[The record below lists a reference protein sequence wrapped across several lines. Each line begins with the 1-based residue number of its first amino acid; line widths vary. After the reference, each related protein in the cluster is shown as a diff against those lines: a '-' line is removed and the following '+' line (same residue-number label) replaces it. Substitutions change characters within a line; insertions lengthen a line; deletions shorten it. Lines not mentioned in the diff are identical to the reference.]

1 VPLRAQGLQ
10 HASEVGV
17 LRDTPAPLPSA
28 PLTLGGDAGAG
39 GAGAG
44 DAAVAAAAG
53 AGAAP
58 QPLLQLLQS
67 LPDALA
73 PPAAD
78 KAVQTTLREGA
89 VLLPLRAVA
98 REYLIECG
106 RRTADDDDD
115 GDAGGAAGGEA
126 QGAQEEDVLR

>member
-1 VPLRAQGLQ
+1 M
-10 HASEVGV
+10 

-28 PLTLGGDAGAG
+28 PLALGGDAGAG

-44 DAAVAAAAG
+44 AAAAG

-106 RRTADDDDD
+106 RRAADDNDDD
-115 GDAGGAAGGEA
+115 GDGGGAAGGEA